1 MIDHT
6 LIGPRR
12 CFCGAV
18 IFHVAKCPMC
28 GERADNCPRAAMF
41 APAVKPQP
49 LPQSDMSKKVQAG
62 IARDKQMKSSARQAV
77 EQIRA
82 ARKAAQ

>member
-1 MIDHT
+1 
-6 LIGPRR
+6 
-12 CFCGAV
+12 
-18 IFHVAKCPMC
+18 
-28 GERADNCPRAAMF
+28 MF